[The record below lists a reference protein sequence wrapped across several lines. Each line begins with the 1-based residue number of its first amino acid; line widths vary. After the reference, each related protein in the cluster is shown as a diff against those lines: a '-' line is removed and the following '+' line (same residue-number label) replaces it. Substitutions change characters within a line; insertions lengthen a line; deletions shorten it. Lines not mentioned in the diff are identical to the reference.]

1 MRERLRRT
9 SSLGIVISKASRTAR
24 WPKSWPALAVL
35 AASMALCA
43 PAAAAGISVPGEG
56 GTGEVPVS
64 GERTQVLSLA
74 RTELLKDV
82 RERRSDN
89 VPRYKGGRGAI
100 APYSIHAAW
109 CAAFSTWIWGKA
121 GFTDY
126 LSARYVWP
134 AYGGDLVAVQVKDL
148 RRWAKRNDR
157 WTLNATAGDLLA
169 YGNAHIGIV
178 VKVDR
183 SRRATYSIEGNA
195 SDRVR
200 KVKVDWSRVTG
211 YISPTALVPA
221 QRVTRSSPLAD
232 IE

>member
-1 MRERLRRT
+1 
-9 SSLGIVISKASRTAR
+9 
-24 WPKSWPALAVL
+24 
-35 AASMALCA
+35 MALCA

-56 GTGEVPVS
+56 GTGEVPVT